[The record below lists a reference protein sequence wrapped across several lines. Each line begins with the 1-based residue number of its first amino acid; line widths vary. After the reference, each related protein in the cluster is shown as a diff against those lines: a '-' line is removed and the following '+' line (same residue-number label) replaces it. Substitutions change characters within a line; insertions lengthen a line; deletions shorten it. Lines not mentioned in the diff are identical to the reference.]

1 MNMLSTFI
9 IPKKLTGSANFGVL
23 VLRVGLGIL
32 MLTHG
37 YPKFEKLLS
46 GDMSFGN
53 PIFLGE
59 ELSLILTV
67 FAEFVC
73 SVLLIFGFFTR
84 PSLFFLAFTM
94 VVAAFIVHIDD
105 GIGRQE
111 KSLLYL
117 AGYICL
123 WFTGPGK
130 YSLDERFF

>member
-1 MNMLSTFI
+1 MFTTLFT
-9 IPKKLTGSANFGVL
+9 PQKLNGSANLGVL
-23 VLRVGLGIL
+23 ILRITLGVL

-37 YPKFEKLLS
+37 YPKFEKMLS

-73 SVLLIFGFFTR
+73 SILLIFGLLIR
-84 PSLFFLAFTM
+84 PAVFFLAFTM
-94 VVAAFIVHIDD
+94 AVAAFIVHADD
-105 GIGRQE
+105 GIGKQE
-111 KSLLYL
+111 KALMYL
-117 AGYICL
+117 AGYVCL

-130 YSLDERFF
+130 YSVDERVF

>member
-1 MNMLSTFI
+1 MLTSLLA
-9 IPKKLTGSANFGVL
+9 PKKLNGSVNLGVL
-23 VLRVGLGIL
+23 ILRVFLGIL

-37 YPKFEKLLS
+37 YPKFEKMLS

-73 SVLLIFGFFTR
+73 SILLIFGLLTR
-84 PSLFFLAFTM
+84 PAVFFLAFTM
-94 VVAAFIVHIDD
+94 AVAAFIVHVDD
-105 GIGRQE
+105 GIAKQE
-111 KSLLYL
+111 KALLYL
-117 AGYICL
+117 AGYVCL

-130 YSLDERFF
+130 YSADERLF

>member
-1 MNMLSTFI
+1 MFSTFFV
-9 IPKKLTGSANFGVL
+9 PKKLVGSANIGIL
-23 VLRVGLGIL
+23 ILRIALGFL

-37 YPKFEKLLS
+37 YPKFEKLLA
-46 GDMSFGN
+46 GDLSFGN

-73 SVLLIFGFFTR
+73 SILLILGLLTR
-84 PSLFFLAFTM
+84 PAVFFLAFTM
-94 VVAAFIVHIDD
+94 AVAAFIVHGSDE
-105 GIGRQE
+105 IGKQE

-130 YSLDERFF
+130 YSADNRLF

>member
-1 MNMLSTFI
+1 MISSLLS
-9 IPKKLTGSANFGVL
+9 PKKLTGGINLGVL
-23 VLRVGLGIL
+23 ILRITLGFL

-37 YPKFEKLLS
+37 YPKFEKMLS

-67 FAEFVC
+67 FAEFAC
-73 SVLLIFGFFTR
+73 SILLILGLLTR
-84 PSLFFLAFTM
+84 PAVFFLAFTM
-94 VVAAFIVHIDD
+94 AVAAFIVHGND
-105 GIGRQE
+105 GIGKQE
-111 KSLLYL
+111 KALLYL

-130 YSLDERFF
+130 YSADERLF